1 MSQQY
6 RTVTTNAGRNAVRE
20 ALSQGKTVKLSH
32 MSVGDG
38 GGSPVTPTSS
48 MTALVNERFRAQIND
63 IVLDPDT
70 PDLFTAEL
78 FIPQAE
84 GGWYIR
90 EVGLWMDDGTLF
102 AVGNTPLTEK
112 PDISSG
118 AATDLLVRLI
128 IRVLD
133 AATVSIEIDPAQVL
147 ATREYVDR
155 KLDAHNKDGGAHETL
170 ARKSVQIKAGTGLT
184 GGGTLE
190 ADRTLTIKYGNTAGT
205 ACQGNDVRL
214 ADARTPKPHK
224 ATHQTGG
231 SDAITPADIGAAAKT
246 IQIKPGT
253 GLTGGGTLEAD
264 RTLTVSYGT
273 AAGTACQGNDA
284 RLSNAR
290 TPTAHKATHKTGG
303 TDALTPAD
311 IGAVPTTIQVIAGTG
326 LSGGGSLTENR
337 TLAVTYGTATGTA
350 CQGND
355 ARLSNARTPTA
366 HKTTH
371 KTGGTDAL
379 TPADIGAVPTTI
391 QVIAGTGLSGGGSLA
406 ANRTLTVKYG
416 TGAGTACQGNDAR
429 VTASEAFRLSM
440 IGVPRYWRS
449 TTLPVGHV
457 WANGDLA
464 LFADWPELKKI
475 YDAGGFAGM
484 LLAYNA
490 NSATIAANLGKW
502 RPNAANP
509 TGLYVP
515 NLSEQFFRACTGSGN
530 AGGYNAP
537 GIPNIT
543 GAWSG
548 WNIMSIEGGGPSG
561 AFQSHWEPNGTV
573 ALETKTAGVWD
584 NLIIDASNSNPAYG
598 SSQTVMPASIDV
610 PCIIYLGLST

>member
-1 MSQQY
+1 MSQQF

-20 ALSQGKTVKLSH
+20 ALTQGKTVKLSH

-38 GGSPVTPTSS
+38 GGNPVTPLST
-48 MTALVNERFRAQIND
+48 MTKLVNERFRAQIND
-63 IVLDPDT
+63 IVLDPAT

-190 ADRTLTIKYGNTAGT
+190 ADRTLTVKYGNTAGT

-231 SDAITPADIGAAAKT
+231 SDAITPADIGAADKT

-290 TPTAHKATHKTGG
+290 TPTAHKTTHKTGG

-311 IGAVPTTIQVIAGTG
+311 IGAVPTTVQVIAGTG
-326 LSGGGSLTENR
+326 LSGGGSLAANR
-337 TLAVTYGTATGTA
+337 TLAVTYGTAAGTA

-379 TPADIGAVPTTI
+379 TPADIGAVPTTV
-391 QVIAGTGLSGGGSLA
+391 QVIAGTGLSGGGSLT

-449 TTLPVGHV
+449 TTLPAGHV

-515 NLSEQFFRACTGSGN
+515 NLSEQFFRAWTQGLTREAGTTQGDAIREIWAAWDSPAYTSVAGGAAYHDNDSSGCYQTVDGSGFHTFGVRVSLTVPTAAEN
-530 AGGYNAP
+530 RPVN
-537 GIPNIT
+537 
-543 GAWSG
+543 
-548 WNIMSIEGGGPSG
+548 
-561 AFQSHWEPNGTV
+561 V
-573 ALETKTAGVWD
+573 ALPVV
-584 NLIIDASNSNPAYG
+584 L
-598 SSQTVMPASIDV
+598 
-610 PCIIYLGLST
+610 YLGLRP